1 MAKNKS
7 VIKDFFSLKRMHV
20 IHLLWCYAII
30 IISEQKT
37 IKTQRKKMS
46 KENEG
51 KTLDERIDRIYKM
64 AKEHYGEVRFVG
76 IKRHT
81 KIGWVAK
88 IQFDSFDSLVAEG
101 KDAIDAL
108 KNLRKRLKKI
118 INRYHMV

>member
-1 MAKNKS
+1 
-7 VIKDFFSLKRMHV
+7 
-20 IHLLWCYAII
+20 
-30 IISEQKT
+30 
-37 IKTQRKKMS
+37 MS
-46 KENEG
+46 QEI

-88 IQFDSFDSLVAEG
+88 IQFDAFESLMAEG
-101 KDAIDAL
+101 EDAIDAL

-118 INRYHMV
+118 IDRYNMV

>member
-1 MAKNKS
+1 
-7 VIKDFFSLKRMHV
+7 
-20 IHLLWCYAII
+20 
-30 IISEQKT
+30 
-37 IKTQRKKMS
+37 MS
-46 KENEG
+46 QEA

-88 IQFDSFDSLVAEG
+88 IQFDEFESLMADGEN
-101 KDAIDAL
+101 AIDAL

-118 INRYHMV
+118 IDRYNMV